1 MREITLSQAVNE
13 ALAEEMRRDET
24 VFIIGEDV
32 AEAGTPFKV
41 SVRPCR
47 RVRHRSR
54 CRHAYCR
61 AGFYGHRRGRCNDR
75 YAPRRGS
82 DVWRFHFL

>member
-32 AEAGTPFKV
+32 AEAGTPLRCCPV
-41 SVRPCR
+41 WL
-47 RVRHRSR
+47 RSSAR
-54 CRHAYCR
+54 SALSTHPSANLVLWGWPSALR
-61 AGFYGHRRGRCNDR
+61 
-75 YAPRRGS
+75 
-82 DVWRFHFL
+82 